1 MENRDVENGDGPL
14 FPSSAVSMTAVKCA
28 MRVNSVAFALG
39 GASACGVRRL
49 PLYLLPNRVGAS
61 AGCVKTACTFERRV
75 LAVLGQ
81 NGFRASALAFRVVI
95 SLRRVFPDPDVDA
108 LLDRGRQKRR
118 AQVYDSP
125 AADFV
130 GDAFVR
136 HDVRLMEPALYGEIA
151 RALAFRVSRS
161 TCAEPERQGENG
173 DGGYPSFR
181 HMRDC
186 PIQNGRDIANEM

>member
-1 MENRDVENGDGPL
+1 
-14 FPSSAVSMTAVKCA
+14 
-28 MRVNSVAFALG
+28 MRVVSAFFDLGSAL
-39 GASACGVRRL
+39 VRDIGRL

-61 AGCVKTACTFERRV
+61 VGRVKTACTLEWHV

-95 SLRRVFPDPDVDA
+95 SLRQVFPDPDVDA
-108 LLDRGRQKRR
+108 LHDRGRQKRR

-151 RALAFRVSRS
+151 
-161 TCAEPERQGENG
+161 
-173 DGGYPSFR
+173 
-181 HMRDC
+181 
-186 PIQNGRDIANEM
+186 